1 GGGPRRCS
9 PTASCAAGQ
18 GASGGARAVRPSRA
32 AARPPQDDGIW
43 DGGDDM
49 SVSRRQVMTGS
60 LALALAGRAAA
71 QEADWPR
78 VIEAARKEGKVVI
91 YNAAIGAGYY
101 TEVAKAFER
110 TYGIR
115 VE

>member
-1 GGGPRRCS
+1 MVLTNFPRIPSPQPVVLRCARGVARASKGGGPRRCS

-60 LALALAGRAAA
+60 LAMALAGRAAA

-78 VIEAARKEGKVVI
+78 VIEAARQE
-91 YNAAIGAGYY
+91 
-101 TEVAKAFER
+101 
-110 TYGIR
+110 
-115 VE
+115 